1 MRHSRFCLM
10 AVLLCFAFVLGGCS
24 TVFAPKDGSSGRG
37 SGGGLFSS
45 SSGSSGSSGSS
56 NKNTNGTTTPSKP
69 ELSPDE
75 QKIMDEYERIQKAEA
90 QRNLGNAYLRGGK
103 YGAAVAEFKAALLL
117 VPRDYDLM
125 YDIGLVYLMWNNPE
139 EAIPYFEN
147 CLKLNDDYGPA
158 INSLG
163 NAYLMLGEYDK
174 AISYFQKINETILY
188 ATPHM
193 PLTNMGL
200 AYYKK
205 GDYVKAEQCYREA
218 LKIEPDF
225 VNALVLLGELQ
236 LQKGSAR
243 EALRNL
249 QRAVRLDDS
258 AVVQYYLGL
267 AYVAN
272 GDRANAAKM
281 FENILNTTKSDLEVY
296 LRAEEEL
303 EKLTMM

>member
-1 MRHSRFCLM
+1 MKNFKLSLLV
-10 AVLLCFAFVLGGCS
+10 VLVTFGFLLSGCS
-24 TVFAPKDGSSGRG
+24 TVFAPKDGSSGRSGSG
-37 SGGGLFSS
+37 SGGL
-45 SSGSSGSSGSS
+45 SGSSGRSTS
-56 NKNTNGTTTPSKP
+56 GTTTPTKP
-69 ELSPDE
+69 DLGSDE

-90 QRNLGNAYLRGGK
+90 QRNLGNAYLRSGK
-103 YGAAVAEFKAALLL
+103 YGAAVAEFKAALQL
-117 VPRDYDLM
+117 VPKDYDLM

-139 EAIPYFEN
+139 EALPYFEN

-163 NAYLMLGEYDK
+163 NAHLMIGDYDK
-174 AISYFQKINETILY
+174 AISYFGRIDDGMLY

-205 GDYVKAEQCYREA
+205 GDYVKAEQCYRDA

-225 VNALVLLGELQ
+225 TNALVLLGELQ
-236 LQKGSAR
+236 LKNGDSR
-243 EALRNL
+243 GALRSL
-249 QRAVRLDDS
+249 QRAVRIDDS
-258 AVVQYYLGL
+258 AVVKYYLGL

-281 FENILNTTKSDLEVY
+281 FESILSTTKSDLEVY
-296 LRAEEEL
+296 MRAEEEL